1 MNNMND
7 DATSAGVFYT
17 LQLAFG
23 GDPCSSNSVQCKY
36 TTSYNL
42 YCKTYFLVYLLSFW
56 YEIEFSFAFFDIWE
70 FGHNVNTQLN
80 TYQMYG
86 HLYTI

>member
-1 MNNMND
+1 MIMQ
-7 DATSAGVFYT
+7 
-17 LQLAFG
+17 LQLV
-23 GDPCSSNSVQCKY
+23 CSIPYSLHLVVTLAHQIVYSVNILHHITYIAK
-36 TTSYNL
+36 
-42 YCKTYFLVYLLSFW
+42 KYFLVYLLSFW

-80 TYQMYG
+80 TYQIYG